1 MMLMYLSCFPFRDRV
16 GPIWQTVRDHIY
28 NLAVNANE
36 HTFLAER
43 AVVGL
48 IRLAIR
54 LLRREEIAAQVR
66 HRQGGSNCRIV
77 ATEALKY
84 VTQ

>member
-1 MMLMYLSCFPFRDRV
+1 MMFMYLLCFPFRDRV

-66 HRQGGSNCRIV
+66 HRQGVQLSHQN
-77 ATEALKY
+77 ATEA
-84 VTQ
+84 